1 MRPDVFERKGRDGRG
16 RCVDARRSRGYDT
29 IAPPCSGGAR
39 PSNRKAGSWHSRQRR
54 RTMPHPAFPL
64 RSLRSTSAAHAAHAG
79 AGHEQPQNL
88 FTPFTLFTLFTV
100 HPPPHTPHAPGRG
113 TSTPKLFTPF
123 TLFTLFTVQP
133 TPHAPGPEPPEP
145 PFFPQFKTK
154 NLVFIGLFANSS
166 ANHHKFAGVLF
177 PPRVSAILNDM
188 KRMVQSVPA
197 LCGPRW
203 INAK

>member
-64 RSLRSTSAAHAAHAG
+64 RSLRSTSAACVAHAG
-79 AGHEQPQNL
+79 AGHEHSPKL

-100 HPPPHTPHAPGRG
+100 HPPPHAPHTPGRG
-113 TSTPKLFTPF
+113 TSNPQNLFTPF
-123 TLFTLFTVQP
+123 TLFTLFTV
-133 TPHAPGPEPPEP
+133 HLRRMRRGPSRPSRR
-145 PFFPQFKTK
+145 FFR
-154 NLVFIGLFANSS
+154 NSKRKPS
-166 ANHHKFAGVLF
+166 FLLAFSRIL
-177 PPRVSAILNDM
+177 PRIITNS
-188 KRMVQSVPA
+188 PA
-197 LCGPRW
+197 SCFRPAFLPYSMS
-203 INAK
+203 